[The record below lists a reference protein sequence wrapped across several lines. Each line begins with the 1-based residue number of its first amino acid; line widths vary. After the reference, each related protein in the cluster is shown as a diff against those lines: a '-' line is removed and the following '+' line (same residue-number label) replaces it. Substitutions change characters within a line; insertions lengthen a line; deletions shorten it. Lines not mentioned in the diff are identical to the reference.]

1 MRNKYRLGQ
10 MIIAAVNA
18 AAVIGTVILSVAGS
32 NMAESQRYNYAAD
45 RWSNGSGKQCSQV
58 SCFFSDDAGFTAKE
72 ADGVRNEITGKL
84 KNVGVDSDGG
94 RTLVAQAY
102 SAVAGRRNVSC
113 EIYGQSEAE
122 ITAVG
127 GDFFLFRDF
136 ELLSGAFFSDESY
149 LKNGAVIDR
158 NLAFALYGSD
168 NIAGKKIYIGNT
180 ELFVSGVIAV
190 PSTNA
195 EEKCRDKVPQAY
207 ISYYAAGQIFGS
219 VDFER
224 GEQSDFTKV
233 TSYECVSPEPVENFT
248 YDIVKERLSD
258 TYSGKISIVNNTER
272 FLPENRTKALKKLEQ
287 LVIRKDSVTYPYWE
301 NASRLVELRLSFIYG
316 VRRLLLAILLIT
328 LVCLIIMEYRKFK
341 RKKQALKRSAENYF
355 SEIQTKLR
363 EKLHKN
369 AEQTEKEKAQ

>member
-1 MRNKYRLGQ
+1 M
-10 MIIAAVNA
+10 
-18 AAVIGTVILSVAGS
+18 
-32 NMAESQRYNYAAD
+32 
-45 RWSNGSGKQCSQV
+45 
-58 SCFFSDDAGFTAKE
+58 
-72 ADGVRNEITGKL
+72 
-84 KNVGVDSDGG
+84 
-94 RTLVAQAY
+94 
-102 SAVAGRRNVSC
+102 
-113 EIYGQSEAE
+113 
-122 ITAVG
+122 
-127 GDFFLFRDF
+127 
-136 ELLSGAFFSDESY
+136 
-149 LKNGAVIDR
+149 IDR

-224 GEQSDFTKV
+224 GEKSDFTKV

>member
-32 NMAESQRYNYAAD
+32 NMAESQRYNFAAE
-45 RWSNGSGKQCSQV
+45 RWSNGSGEQCSQV
-58 SCFFSDDAGFTAKE
+58 SCFFSDDAGFTSKD
-72 ADGVRNEITGKL
+72 ADGVRNEITDKL
-84 KNVGVDSDGG
+84 KVAGVNPEDGKN
-94 RTLVAQAY
+94 LVSHAY
-102 SAVAGRRNVSC
+102 STVAGTINVSC
-113 EIYGQSEAE
+113 EIYGQSDAE

-136 ELLSGAFFSDESY
+136 DLLSGAFFSDESY

-180 ELFVSGVIAV
+180 ELFVSGVIDT

-195 EEKCRDKVPQAY
+195 EKKCWDKVPQAY

-219 VDFER
+219 GEYEK
-224 GEQSDFTKV
+224 GEQTDFTKV
-233 TSYECVSPEPVENFT
+233 TRYECVSPEPVENFT
-248 YDIVKERLSD
+248 YDVVEKRLSD
-258 TYSGKISIVNNTER
+258 TYSGKISIVKNTER
-272 FLPENRTKALKKLEQ
+272 FLPKNRTKALKKLEKF
-287 LVIRKDSVTYPYWE
+287 VIRKDSVVYPYWE

-316 VRRLLLAILLIT
+316 GRRLLLAILLIT
-328 LVCLIIMEYRKFK
+328 LVFLIIMEYRKFK
-341 RKKQALKRSAENYF
+341 RKKQDLKRSAENFF

-363 EKLHKN
+363 EKLHKKT
-369 AEQTEKEKAQ
+369 EQTEKEKAQ

>member
-224 GEQSDFTKV
+224 GEKSDFTKV